1 MGFVYLSHSQ
11 FKRMDTIRRL
21 PTGVKGQIRTAV
33 KALSVPH
40 TNHYMTSTYLQDT
53 IDIRRST
60 IELIPYIGR
69 GWKDSNLHYRRGKQ
83 SKLLLMSLTYT
94 NIITYFFEN
103 VKYFYLRE
111 E

>member
-60 IELIPYIGR
+60 IELIPYIMAGDEGNR
-69 GWKDSNLHYRRGKQ
+69 THTSGVTGNQ
-83 SKLLLMSLTYT
+83 
-94 NIITYFFEN
+94 NCC
-103 VKYFYLRE
+103 
-111 E
+111 